1 MMRSN
6 YGRILWSAL
15 IMSLIL
21 TPLSAIIVRVL
32 LGRFD
37 GPWFMISDLG
47 TTKPEAYFFAIGS
60 IVSSTIVF
68 LSVVY
73 LWRKNENNWRLSL
86 GLLFIG
92 GWALGM
98 ALVGIFPS
106 NTATKMHL
114 AGSIITFTALPAAA
128 LVMANWSAKTF
139 PSNDSRKIIGGYI
152 LPLITIVTTVI
163 FHLSHEFAHQMHPD
177 VDKMIE
183 MGSEIGWFALFT
195 TLEWLLGLIFV
206 LVVMSWKPLFK
217 NSPISPIVKL

>member
-1 MMRSN
+1 MIRSN

-47 TTKPEAYFFAIGS
+47 TTKPEAYFFAFGS

-92 GWALGM
+92 SWAFGM

-114 AGSIITFTALPAAA
+114 AGSIITFTTLPAAA

-139 PSNDSRKIIGGYI
+139 PSSDSRKIIGGYI

>member
-1 MMRSN
+1 MMRSD

-15 IMSLIL
+15 IISLIL
-21 TPLSAIIVRVL
+21 TPLSAVIVRVL

-47 TTKPEAYFFAIGS
+47 TTKPEAYLFAIGS
-60 IVSSTIVF
+60 IVSSTIAF
-68 LSVVY
+68 ISVVY
-73 LWRKNENNWRLSL
+73 LWRKNEKSGRLSL
-86 GLLFIG
+86 ALLFFG
-92 GWALGM
+92 SWAFGM

-114 AGSIITFTALPAAA
+114 AGSIITFTSLPAAA

-152 LPLITIVTTVI
+152 LPLITIITTMI

-183 MGSEIGWFALFT
+183 MGNEVGWFALFT
-195 TLEWLLGLIFV
+195 TLEWILGLIFV
-206 LVVMSWKPLFK
+206 LVVMSWKPLFQK
-217 NSPISPIVKL
+217 PLLEH